1 MMKVIV
7 ADDEAK
13 VCQLICNLVD
23 WASLDMEVA
32 GVAHNGIEALEL
44 VETLRP
50 DLIITDIRMPGY
62 DGLELISRAKAA
74 KPDLDFIVVSGYRHF
89 EYAQSAIKY
98 GVSDYLLKP
107 IKKADLIETLLRT
120 REKYLRRT
128 EQLTSAEQLKMTLQ
142 SDIDKLRAG
151 LFANLLLQGGAVSP
165 DADIARINADY
176 HFHFAP
182 GCFQMFVAKLDCP
195 ADALCQD
202 GMKLLTERLEK
213 ALRDALQ
220 ERCADL
226 EICTQGCRAYGILNF
241 PEEERKTV
249 RKQLKNAL
257 DDLLLQQAL
266 FGGARLTIGL
276 GAPAAEIGGIGESLA
291 SAQRAAAQRLVEG
304 TGKLIEGGAQEAETL
319 DRDALLAEFSKN
331 FEAALEVLDAD
342 GAAAA
347 IAALRTRA
355 LGAPGA
361 SGQELFRL
369 AADACSVYL
378 MLLRNHRLT
387 EGDTQAFYERF
398 TSEAD
403 LCPDAGALFDTLS
416 RMVGESLEAV
426 VRDRRQADR
435 RPIRV
440 AKQYI
445 QQNYRSPL
453 SLEEVSG
460 VVGFSAA
467 YFSSLFKK
475 ESGQNF
481 LEYLSEVRMNKAK
494 ELLKE
499 TSLSVAAVC
508 EQVGYNDLKHFTQSF
523 KKFTGLKPNEFRKL
537 YS

>member
-23 WASLDMEVA
+23 WGSLDMEVA
-32 GVAHNGIEALEL
+32 GVAHNGIDALEL

-62 DGLELISRAKAA
+62 DGLELIGRAKAA
-74 KPDLDFIVVSGYRHF
+74 KSDLDFIIVSGYRHF

-107 IKKADLIETLLRT
+107 IKKADLMETLLRT

-128 EQLTSAEQLKMTLQ
+128 EQLTSAEQLKMSMQ

-151 LFANLLLQGGAVSP
+151 LFANLLLQGGAVAP
-165 DADIARINADY
+165 GADIEEINADY

-182 GCFQMFVAKLDCP
+182 GCFQMLVAKVDCP

-202 GMKLLTERLEK
+202 GMKLLMKRLEK

-241 PEEERKTV
+241 PGEERKAV

-276 GAPAAEIGGIGESLA
+276 GAPAVEIGGIGDSLA

-304 TGKLIEGGAQEAETL
+304 TGKLIEGGPQETAL
-319 DRDALLAEFSKN
+319 NKDALLAEFSKN
-331 FEAALEVLDAD
+331 FEAALEVLDAQ
-342 GAAAA
+342 GASAA
-347 IAALRTRA
+347 IGALRTRA
-355 LGAPGA
+355 LAAPGA

-369 AADACSVYL
+369 AAEACSVYL

-387 EGDTQAFYERF
+387 EGDTRAFYEKF
-398 TSEAD
+398 TGEAD
-403 LCPDAGALFDTLS
+403 LCSDAIALFDTLS
-416 RMVGESLEAV
+416 RMVGESLDAV
-426 VRDRRQADR
+426 ICDRKQADR
-435 RPIRV
+435 RPIRA

-445 QQNYRSPL
+445 QQNYMNPL

-460 VVGFSAA
+460 TVGFSAA

-499 TSLSVAAVC
+499 TNLNVAAVC

>member
-1 MMKVIV
+1 
-7 ADDEAK
+7 
-13 VCQLICNLVD
+13 
-23 WASLDMEVA
+23 
-32 GVAHNGIEALEL
+32 
-44 VETLRP
+44 
-50 DLIITDIRMPGY
+50 MPGY

-74 KPDLDFIVVSGYRHF
+74 KPDLDFIIVSGYRHF

-128 EQLTSAEQLKMTLQ
+128 EQLTSAEQLKMTIQ

-257 DDLLLQQAL
+257 DELLLQQAL
-266 FGGARLTIGL
+266 FGGARSRSA

-304 TGKLIEGGAQEAETL
+304 TGKLIEGGAQEAGNARPAT
-319 DRDALLAEFSKN
+319 RCSPSSARISR
-331 FEAALEVLDAD
+331 
-342 GAAAA
+342 
-347 IAALRTRA
+347 LR
-355 LGAPGA
+355 
-361 SGQELFRL
+361 
-369 AADACSVYL
+369 C
-378 MLLRNHRLT
+378 
-387 EGDTQAFYERF
+387 
-398 TSEAD
+398 
-403 LCPDAGALFDTLS
+403 
-416 RMVGESLEAV
+416 
-426 VRDRRQADR
+426 
-435 RPIRV
+435 
-440 AKQYI
+440 
-445 QQNYRSPL
+445 
-453 SLEEVSG
+453 
-460 VVGFSAA
+460 
-467 YFSSLFKK
+467 
-475 ESGQNF
+475 
-481 LEYLSEVRMNKAK
+481 
-494 ELLKE
+494 
-499 TSLSVAAVC
+499 
-508 EQVGYNDLKHFTQSF
+508 
-523 KKFTGLKPNEFRKL
+523 
-537 YS
+537 